1 MNSHILTGP
10 CFLWAALAG
19 GLMVCQAGAEIVS
32 ASPNLSANNS
42 VRISYRFEQGTGVL
56 TTQLGDMSS
65 PPVYGSLFGQHME
78 MFSMT
83 GYYLGEGYTSNSG
96 YAATVNVVSP
106 GASIGAG
113 SSWTAQTSKNT
124 SIAASYYGLRIDQGS
139 GNYTYGWA
147 SVTFG
152 NAGGGTTQLL
162 AIAFE
167 RTLNQPILAGAMS
180 SVPEP
185 SSYAVLAGV
194 GVVAFAGVRRRR
206 RE

>member
-1 MNSHILTGP
+1 
-10 CFLWAALAG
+10 
-19 GLMVCQAGAEIVS
+19 MVCQSRAEIVS
-32 ASPNLSANNS
+32 ASPNLSANNFEH
-42 VRISYRFEQGTGVL
+42 ISYRFEQGTGVL
-56 TTQLGDMSS
+56 TTQLGDMNF

-83 GYYLGEGYTSNSG
+83 SYSLGEGYTSSSG
-96 YAATVNVVSP
+96 YAATVDVVSA
-106 GASIGAG
+106 GTSIGAG
-113 SSWTAQTSKNT
+113 SSWTAQASKNN
-124 SIAASYYGLRIDQGS
+124 SIAASYYGLRIDQGG

-152 NAGGGTTQLL
+152 NAGGGRTQLL

-185 SSYAVLAGV
+185 SSYAALAGA

-206 RE
+206 RA